1 MICQKSIFRLEG
13 VLPNFWQNQAW
24 FDQNVCR
31 WAILLLWL
39 LSIQETTTFQKT
51 ERIIPSTKGTL
62 RLNLGEAD
70 ERNLK
75 QSSNNINDNGNK
87 AIFFAFYCILR
98 NILLFYC
105 ILRNILDCILRN
117 YYETVFILQNKNS
130 LQSVL
135 HRIY

>member
-75 QSSNNINDNGNK
+75 QSSNNINDDGNK
-87 AIFFAFYCILR
+87 AIFFRF
-98 NILLFYC
+98 LLYFAEYFT
-105 ILRNILDCILRN
+105 N
-117 YYETVFILQNKNS
+117 
-130 LQSVL
+130 VL
-135 HRIY
+135 YFAEYSRLYITELLWDRLYFAD